1 MSAPLSN
8 SEEKKF
14 AAIIDAILE
23 TADLETISQRKVRQA
38 LEGRLGGRD
47 LSDQK
52 DAIKDLIQTRFE
64 ARLSQDAQEDED
76 SETKKRSSTN
86 GTSRYDDDAN
96 TDASASPEPARKKVK
111 RSSSAEDADA
121 RLAAQLQAQE
131 NSLARSRSTRGGG
144 TDKKAVKKKKAPRK
158 KSAKKVKSEDDS
170 DVEGGEPK
178 KKRSGGGF
186 QKPFNLSP
194 ALSELTGETQLSRPG
209 VVKSLWA
216 HIKANDLQ
224 DPNDRRQILCDEKMQ
239 AIFKQT
245 KVDMFRMNKEISN
258 HLYPVE
264 EA

>member
-1 MSAPLSN
+1 MSAPLTN

-14 AAIIDAILE
+14 AGIIDAILE

-52 DAIKDLIQTRFE
+52 DAIKDLIQKRFE
-64 ARLSQDAQEDED
+64 ARLSEDAQEDED

-86 GTSRYDDDAN
+86 GTSHYDDAN
-96 TDASASPEPARKKVK
+96 SDASASPEPARKKVK

-170 DVEGGEPK
+170 DVEGAEPK
-178 KKRSGGGF
+178 KKRAGGGF